1 MSPWLFVPLL
11 LGLQPA
17 PEPRWPMLPSVSR
30 VHVDVLPTHLIVT
43 RDVTLPRGDFH
54 GGELT
59 MHVGWDATVP
69 VAFDARLL
77 AAADGELGADLRATG
92 VTLPVELGSRPALL
106 LFGARELVGANV
118 RVPEPLLLKALAP
131 GNMAVLRLREVVRL
145 PPRDESGERLLLVR
159 LGAANGVPLTL
170 ARIEVRRGEGSPE
183 LTLVRAELCGKD
195 AVPSP
200 LWVSVEGS
208 KVGPDP
214 QAIAPVLAT
223 RHTTD
228 DLCVHFRQHA
238 APQD

>member
-11 LGLQPA
+11 FGMKTA

-30 VHVDVLPTHLIVT
+30 VHVDVLPTHLVVT

-54 GGELT
+54 GGELM
-59 MHVGWDATVP
+59 MHVGWDATLP
-69 VAFDARLL
+69 IAFDAKLI

-92 VTLPVELGSRPALL
+92 DTLPVELGTRPALL
-106 LFGARELVGANV
+106 LFGTRELVGANV
-118 RVPEPLLLKALAP
+118 RVPEPLFVKALAP

-170 ARIEVRRGEGSPE
+170 ARIEVRRGEGTPE
-183 LTLVRAELCGKD
+183 LTLARAELCGKD
-195 AVPSP
+195 AVSSP
-200 LWVSVEGS
+200 LFVSVEG
-208 KVGPDP
+208 GRAQPDP

-223 RHTTD
+223 RHSTD
-228 DLCVHFRQHA
+228 DLCVRFR
-238 APQD
+238 

>member
-1 MSPWLFVPLL
+1 MNVASWALLVPLL
-11 LGLQPA
+11 LGPKAA

-30 VHVDVLPTHLIVT
+30 VHVDVMPSHLIVT

-69 VAFDARLL
+69 IAFDAKLIP
-77 AAADGELGADLRATG
+77 AADGELGADLRASG
-92 VTLPVELGSRPALL
+92 ETLPVELGNRPALA
-106 LFGARELVGANV
+106 LFGAKELVGANI
-118 RVPEPLLLKALAP
+118 RIPEPLFVKALAP
-131 GNMAVLRLREVVRL
+131 GNMAVLRVREVVRM
-145 PPRDESGERLLLVR
+145 PPRDESGGRQLLVR

-183 LTLVRAELCGKD
+183 LSLVHAELCGKD

-200 LWVSVEGS
+200 LFVSVEGG
-208 KVGPDP
+208 KPEPDP

-223 RHTTD
+223 RHSSD
-228 DLCVHFRQHA
+228 DLCVHFR
-238 APQD
+238 